1 MVPIPKT
8 ETIGLSVT
16 VGENSGEKMD
26 IFVWN
31 ENLKPNAVSLNFIQF
46 GFPKLHLF
54 INFSILWDKFHFLQV
69 LITLLWWELD
79 VSMMVTMSLQS
90 VDNAL
95 FFLMYATLL
104 VLTMSKNKSW
114 NKYYRFLSFNNLYLD
129 WILTKKSATL
139 LKKAEKKN
147 RSRNSVGKQYFKNG
161 KLFHN
166 LILPE
171 NS

>member
-16 VGENSGEKMD
+16 VGAHSGEKMD

-31 ENLKPNAVSLNFIQF
+31 ENLKLNAVSLNFIQF
-46 GFPKLHLF
+46 GCFPKLHLF

-79 VSMMVTMSLQS
+79 VSMTVTMSLLS

-129 WILTKKSATL
+129 WILNKKISNPPEEGGEKKSVKELCGQTIFQ
-139 LKKAEKKN
+139 KW
-147 RSRNSVGKQYFKNG
+147 Q
-161 KLFHN
+161 
-166 LILPE
+166 IIP
-171 NS
+171 